1 MEVLSK
7 EKNDNFL
14 KLSLLELGDV
24 RCRLAE
30 TFGNFWRLL
39 QRLLANFA
47 ASFVQTQHFVLFT
60 WKFKVLM
67 IKILKIN

>member
-24 RCRLAE
+24 RCWLEE
-30 TFGNFWRLL
+30 TFGDFGDLCKIW
-39 QRLLANFA
+39 QRF
-47 ASFVQTQHFVLFT
+47 LFRHNT
-60 WKFKVLM
+60 LFCSPGS
-67 IKILKIN
+67 LKL

>member
-1 MEVLSK
+1 M
-7 EKNDNFL
+7 

-30 TFGNFWRLL
+30 TFGDFCSDFWQLL

-60 WKFKVLM
+60 LKLKVVM
-67 IKILKIN
+67 IKI